1 MPAVP
6 ARGADPGPVR
16 PESAIPA
23 FPGHVRD
30 PDYSGAMPD
39 PSSRLSIHVADPG
52 YGPGLDASDMDT
64 ADVRTDIEPVAWA
77 PLRPQPRPSGELVFI
92 DGAQQIEA
100 WLTVSHADE
109 PRPLAGV
116 AFAVAA
122 GAVRAGHGD
131 RAEVVD
137 LHVRRAAICEG
148 DRCLHLPPAG
158 AFRWDPRAGSGRDPF
173 ALARRVGQ
181 MRGELELQLAER
193 WASPE
198 RLIVLDGR
206 LSFVR
211 DAHGPVV
218 GAVKS
223 HHRIYLEGELGM
235 VVSRLAVGERTP
247 LFAIGEDRL
256 SWYQRL
262 PGAGEGGW
270 AGILRGEAP
279 RALGLEVARM
289 LADRSTAE
297 LPRYAGRPHR
307 DPRAPQNMV
316 PIMTLEG
323 RLRHRMGDRK
333 LALRAVR
340 QAAAGAWLEDAAPE
354 PAPLPV
360 PAALTAAA

>member
-1 MPAVP
+1 MPA
-6 ARGADPGPVR
+6 
-16 PESAIPA
+16 S
-23 FPGHVRD
+23 
-30 PDYSGAMPD
+30 
-39 PSSRLSIHVADPG
+39 SSRLSIHVADPG
-52 YGPGLDASDMDT
+52 YGPGLDVSDMDV
-64 ADVRTDIEPVAWA
+64 ADVRTDVEPVPWG
-77 PLRPQPRPSGELVFI
+77 PVVPRIRPGGELVFI
-92 DGAQQIEA
+92 DGAQQVEA
-100 WLTVSHADE
+100 WLTVSHPDE
-109 PRPLAGV
+109 PRPMAGT

-137 LHVRRAAICEG
+137 LVVRRAALTEG
-148 DRCLHLPPAG
+148 DRCLHMPAVG
-158 AFRWDPRAGSGRDPF
+158 AFRWEPRAGSGRDPF

-193 WASPE
+193 WASPD

-223 HHRIYLEGELGM
+223 HHRIYLEGEQGM
-235 VVSRLAVGERTP
+235 VVPRLAVGERTP
-247 LFAIGEDRL
+247 LFQIGEDRL

-262 PGAGEGGW
+262 PGLGTGGW

-289 LADRSTAE
+289 LADRAAVE

-307 DPRAPQNMV
+307 DPRAPQNLM
-316 PIMTLEG
+316 PIMTLES

-340 QAAAGAWLEDAAPE
+340 QAAAGAWLEDAE
-354 PAPLPV
+354 PAAGDRPP
-360 PAALTAAA
+360 ALTVAA

>member
-1 MPAVP
+1 
-6 ARGADPGPVR
+6 
-16 PESAIPA
+16 
-23 FPGHVRD
+23 
-30 PDYSGAMPD
+30 MPD

-52 YGPGLDASDMDT
+52 YGPGLDASEMDA
-64 ADVRTDIEPVAWA
+64 ADVRTDVEPVTWG

-158 AFRWDPRAGSGRDPF
+158 AFRWEPRAGSGRDPF

-181 MRGELELQLAER
+181 MRGDLELQLAER
-193 WASPE
+193 WAAPD

-223 HHRIYLEGELGM
+223 HHRIYLEGEVGM

-279 RALGLEVARM
+279 RALGVEVARA
-289 LADRSTAE
+289 LADRAAAE

-340 QAAAGAWLEDAAPE
+340 QAAARAWLEDAAPVGA
-354 PAPLPV
+354 PASPS
-360 PAALTAAA
+360 AALTAAA